1 MLIFYKKITVHFY
14 LKYCY
19 IRNVKKLL
27 AIISILFFSS
37 SLLAEFRMERVI
49 CTTKKTSNCGAYI
62 YNSKTGEVYFCNSE
76 ECKVVDTPIEIFI
89 EEEEEEIDDNQ
100 GSLIPKKPKK
110 KESKIPK
117 KPKKKESKIPKKPK
131 KKESKIPKKPDKCDK
146 ESKIPK
152 KGC

>member
-1 MLIFYKKITVHFY
+1 MLILYKKITVHFF

-19 IRNVKKLL
+19 IRHVKKLL

-37 SLLAEFRMERVI
+37 AVLAEFRMERVI

-62 YNSKTGEVYFCNSE
+62 YNSTTGEVYFCDSE
-76 ECKVVDTPIEIFI
+76 KCKEIDTPIEIFI
-89 EEEEEEIDDNQ
+89 EDEVIDDSK

-117 KPKKKESKIPKKPK
+117 KPKKKESKVPRKPEK
-131 KKESKIPKKPDKCDK
+131 TN
-146 ESKIPK
+146 
-152 KGC
+152 

>member
-1 MLIFYKKITVHFY
+1 MLILYKKITVHFF

-19 IRNVKKLL
+19 IRHVKKLL

-37 SLLAEFRMERVI
+37 AVLAEFRMERVI

-62 YNSKTGEVYFCNSE
+62 YNSTTGEVYFCDSE
-76 ECKVVDTPIEIFI
+76 KCKEVDTPIEIFI
-89 EEEEEEIDDNQ
+89 EEEAIDDSK

-131 KKESKIPKKPDKCDK
+131 KKESKVPRKP
-146 ESKIPK
+146 E
-152 KGC
+152 

>member
-1 MLIFYKKITVHFY
+1 M
-14 LKYCY
+14 
-19 IRNVKKLL
+19 KKLL
-27 AIISILFFSS
+27 GIIAILLFSS

-62 YNSKTGEVYFCNSE
+62 YNNKTGEVYFCNSE
-76 ECKVVDTPIEIFI
+76 ECKVVETPIEIFI
-89 EEEEEEIDDNQ
+89 EEEEIDDTK

-117 KPKKKESKIPKKPK
+117 KPKKKESKIPKKPD
-131 KKESKIPKKPDKCDK
+131 ECDK

-152 KGC
+152 KGCS

>member
-1 MLIFYKKITVHFY
+1 MQVFNKKITVHFY

-27 AIISILFFSS
+27 AIISILLFSS

-62 YNSKTGEVYFCNSE
+62 YNSKTGEVYFCSSE
-76 ECKVVDTPIEIFI
+76 ECKEVDTPIEIFI
-89 EEEEEEIDDNQ
+89 EEEEEIDDSK

-152 KGC
+152 KGCS

>member
-27 AIISILFFSS
+27 SIILILFFSS

-62 YNSKTGEVYFCNSE
+62 YNSKTGEVYFCDSE
-76 ECKVVDTPIEIFI
+76 KCKVVDTPIEIFI
-89 EEEEEEIDDNQ
+89 EEEEEVIDDSK
-100 GSLIPKKPKK
+100 GSL
-110 KESKIPK
+110 IPK

-152 KGC
+152 KGCS

>member
-27 AIISILFFSS
+27 AIISVLFFSS

-62 YNSKTGEVYFCNSE
+62 YNSKTGEVYFCDSE
-76 ECKVVDTPIEIFI
+76 KCKVVDTPIEIFI
-89 EEEEEEIDDNQ
+89 EEEIDDSK
-100 GSLIPKKPKK
+100 GSL
-110 KESKIPK
+110 IPK

-152 KGC
+152 KGCS

>member
-1 MLIFYKKITVHFY
+1 MLFLFKKITVHFY

-19 IRNVKKLL
+19 IRNVKNLL

-37 SLLAEFRMERVI
+37 ALLAEFRMERVI
-49 CTTKKTSNCGAYI
+49 CTSKKTSNCGAYI
-62 YNSKTGEVYFCNSE
+62 YNSKTGEVYFCDSE
-76 ECKVVDTPIEIFI
+76 KCIEVETPIEIFI
-89 EEEEEEIDDNQ
+89 EEEEIEESK

-131 KKESKIPKKPDKCDK
+131 KKESKVPRKPEKTN
-146 ESKIPK
+146 
-152 KGC
+152 

>member
-1 MLIFYKKITVHFY
+1 MLILYKKITVHFF

-19 IRNVKKLL
+19 IRHVKKLL

-37 SLLAEFRMERVI
+37 AVLAEFRMERVI

-62 YNSKTGEVYFCNSE
+62 YNSTTGEVYFCDSE
-76 ECKVVDTPIEIFI
+76 KCKEVDTPIEIFI
-89 EEEEEEIDDNQ
+89 EEEEEEVIDDSK

-117 KPKKKESKIPKKPK
+117 KPKKKESKVPRKPEK
-131 KKESKIPKKPDKCDK
+131 TN
-146 ESKIPK
+146 
-152 KGC
+152 

>member
-1 MLIFYKKITVHFY
+1 MKRLFVF
-14 LKYCY
+14 
-19 IRNVKKLL
+19 V
-27 AIISILFFSS
+27 ILFLFSS
-37 SLLAEFRMERVI
+37 SVFAEYRMERVI

-62 YNSKTGEVYFCNSE
+62 YNSKTGEVYFCDSE
-76 ECKVVDTPIEIFI
+76 KCQEVDTPIEIII
-89 EEEEEEIDDNQ
+89 EEEDEED
-100 GSLIPKKPKK
+100 GPSLIPKKPDK

-152 KGC
+152 KGCS